1 MNEIILFMQTKV
13 LVSIEKCETEISL
26 QKGLEFPSTKHTQ
39 FPLTKAWASTVHQFE
54 GLSCLSC

>member
-39 FPLTKAWASTVHQFE
+39 FPLTKA
-54 GLSCLSC
+54 